1 MTERTERQ
9 DIMTNSLPARAATAE
24 HSTTRVTAVRRPVSS
39 VKLTTIPKSDSSLL
53 QKEEDCCCRA
63 TD

>member
-1 MTERTERQ
+1 
-9 DIMTNSLPARAATAE
+9 MTNSLPAQQPQTQNV
-24 HSTTRVTAVRRPVSS
+24 TTRVTAVRRPVSS
-39 VKLTTIPKSDSSLL
+39 VKLSMVPKSDSSLL

>member
-1 MTERTERQ
+1 
-9 DIMTNSLPARAATAE
+9 MTNPSPARAQQTPDI
-24 HSTTRVTAVRRPVSS
+24 TTRITAVRRPVSS
-39 VKLTTIPKSDSSLL
+39 VKLVTVPKSDSSLL

>member
-1 MTERTERQ
+1 
-9 DIMTNSLPARAATAE
+9 MTNSLPARTVAPQQTAN
-24 HSTTRVTAVRRPVSS
+24 TRVTAVRRPVSS
-39 VKLTTIPKSDSSLL
+39 VKLSMVPKSDSSLL